1 MSDDKRPIIII
12 KKIKKVA
19 GGHHG
24 GAWKVAYADFVT
36 AMMAF
41 FLLLWL
47 LSTSPQEVLKG
58 IADYFAPTIGLKG
71 EKGIGFDGGET
82 TKQEGNQEE
91 TSKTDNILFSA
102 PTSGSIIE
110 NPENETDDNDSK
122 NFITASQALEKEVL
136 QDSKIKEFANQIL
149 IEETPEGLQIQIVDS
164 KDKPMFKPGSA
175 EMMPYLKPILIKI
188 SEIIKFMPNFI
199 SVSGYTTGT
208 NSKVQEFDAWN
219 LSVDRA
225 NIVRQFLQ
233 TEAGIDPDQIG
244 RIVGK
249 ADRELIEPEDP
260 LNPKNARI
268 ALLLLKNGI
277 SSYKVKYLPTPN
289 NIK

>member
-1 MSDDKRPIIII
+1 
-12 KKIKKVA
+12 
-19 GGHHG
+19 
-24 GAWKVAYADFVT
+24 
-36 AMMAF
+36 
-41 FLLLWL
+41 
-47 LSTSPQEVLKG
+47 
-58 IADYFAPTIGLKG
+58 
-71 EKGIGFDGGET
+71 
-82 TKQEGNQEE
+82 
-91 TSKTDNILFSA
+91 
-102 PTSGSIIE
+102 
-110 NPENETDDNDSK
+110 
-122 NFITASQALEKEVL
+122 
-136 QDSKIKEFANQIL
+136 
-149 IEETPEGLQIQIVDS
+149 
-164 KDKPMFKPGSA
+164 MFKPGSA